1 MTPINA
7 TAAAK
12 IVEIKPGDPVPFS
25 GNLVPPITFQEMMVD
40 VREKSLYE
48 EELERCKEM
57 RDKQLEEKSDG
68 PLLLVGS
75 IIGSFVLGSIFG
87 RYVRF
92 P

>member
-1 MTPINA
+1 MMPINA

-12 IVEIKPGDPVPFS
+12 IVELKPGDPVPYS
-25 GNLVPPITFQEMMVD
+25 GNLGPPLTFQAMMVD

-57 RDKQLEEKSDG
+57 RDKQLEGKSDDTI
-68 PLLLVGS
+68 LLVSS
-75 IIGSFVLGSIFG
+75 IIGGFVLGSIFG